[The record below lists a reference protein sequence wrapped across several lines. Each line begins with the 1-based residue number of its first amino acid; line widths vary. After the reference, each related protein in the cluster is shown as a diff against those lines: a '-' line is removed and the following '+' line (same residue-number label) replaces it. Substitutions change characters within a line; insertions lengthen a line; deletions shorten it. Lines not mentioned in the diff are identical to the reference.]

1 MPTKRDERR
10 IDRPA
15 TPLPEE
21 EPVVEDEGGM
31 QDPDPVTRREAWEQE
46 LAEEG
51 RSDEGAEVGE
61 HLD

>member
-1 MPTKRDERR
+1 MATKRDERR
-10 IDRPA
+10 TDGSA
-15 TPLPEE
+15 DPLPEE
-21 EPVVEDEGGM
+21 EPVVEDEDGM

-51 RSDEGAEVGE
+51 RSEEGAEVGE